1 MRAGVLIPEALRRFT
16 GDLSRVITNGATI
29 GEALTDL
36 FASHPDLRSHL
47 LAADGSLLEHL
58 SIYVNDQDS
67 ASLDGLET
75 LVSPGSAL
83 RIIPSVSGG
92 SQSPPSPLTS
102 DEISRYSRHLT
113 LPEVGV
119 QGQRR
124 LKNASVLLVG
134 AGGLGSPLGLYLAAA
149 GVGRLGLIDFDRVD
163 YSNLQRQ
170 IIHGTSDVG
179 RLKLDSARDR
189 LRETNPHV
197 QLDLHHARFSAENAL
212 QIASNYDLIIDGTDN
227 FPTRYLVND
236 VCVLLGKPNVYGS
249 IYRFDGQAS
258 VFSAGQGPC
267 YRCLFPEPPPP
278 GLVPNCAEGGVL
290 GVLPGVIG
298 TIQATEALKLLLGQG
313 RPLIGRLLLFDA
325 LNMKFREVK
334 LRRVPSCPA
343 CGENPTI
350 HGPSDLEASCSAA
363 PSTNPAPSI
372 RQWTPTELAAAL
384 QTDDRPTL
392 LDVRS
397 IQEWEIARI
406 PGATLIPLPDL
417 ESRLHELDP
426 TDQIVVY
433 CKTGRRSNEAIGL
446 LEQKGFEHSF
456 GLRGG
461 ICAWAEEVDPSMP
474 TY

>member
-1 MRAGVLIPEALRRFT
+1 MDRR
-16 GDLSRVITNGATI
+16 RC
-29 GEALTDL
+29 
-36 FASHPDLRSHL
+36 
-47 LAADGSLLEHL
+47 
-58 SIYVNDQDS
+58 S
-67 ASLDGLET
+67 A
-75 LVSPGSAL
+75 PGRGHA
-83 RIIPSVSGG
+83 IAVFFPS
-92 SQSPPSPLTS
+92 
-102 DEISRYSRHLT
+102 
-113 LPEVGV
+113 
-119 QGQRR
+119 
-124 LKNASVLLVG
+124 
-134 AGGLGSPLGLYLAAA
+134 
-149 GVGRLGLIDFDRVD
+149 
-163 YSNLQRQ
+163 
-170 IIHGTSDVG
+170 
-179 RLKLDSARDR
+179 
-189 LRETNPHV
+189 
-197 QLDLHHARFSAENAL
+197 
-212 QIASNYDLIIDGTDN
+212 
-227 FPTRYLVND
+227 
-236 VCVLLGKPNVYGS
+236 
-249 IYRFDGQAS
+249 
-258 VFSAGQGPC
+258 
-267 YRCLFPEPPPP
+267 PPPP